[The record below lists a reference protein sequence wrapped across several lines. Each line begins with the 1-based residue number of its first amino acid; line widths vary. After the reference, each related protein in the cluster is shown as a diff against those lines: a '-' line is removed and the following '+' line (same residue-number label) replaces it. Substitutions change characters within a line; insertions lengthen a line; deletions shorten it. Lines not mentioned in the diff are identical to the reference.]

1 MTKKDIVLKIT
12 DATGI
17 KQVDVKKIVQRT
29 LDVIVESLERGETV
43 ELRNFGVFKVKN
55 RRSYA
60 AICMDNLC
68 EGSTPK
74 QAIRRL
80 YHPLRRMGYELIL

>member
-1 MTKKDIVLKIT
+1 MKTKVLKK
-12 DATGI
+12 I
-17 KQVDVKKIVQRT
+17 KPSQIK
-29 LDVIVESLERGETV
+29 
-43 ELRNFGVFKVKN
+43 VFKVRN

-68 EGSTPK
+68 EGTTPK

-80 YHPLRRMGYELIL
+80 YHPLRRMGYELLN

>member
-1 MTKKDIVLKIT
+1 MPQTKPL
-12 DATGI
+12 
-17 KQVDVKKIVQRT
+17 KKISVRQ
-29 LDVIVESLERGETV
+29 VK
-43 ELRNFGVFKVKN
+43 VFKVKN

-68 EGSTPK
+68 EGSSPK

-80 YHPLRRMGYELIL
+80 YHPLRRMGYELAV